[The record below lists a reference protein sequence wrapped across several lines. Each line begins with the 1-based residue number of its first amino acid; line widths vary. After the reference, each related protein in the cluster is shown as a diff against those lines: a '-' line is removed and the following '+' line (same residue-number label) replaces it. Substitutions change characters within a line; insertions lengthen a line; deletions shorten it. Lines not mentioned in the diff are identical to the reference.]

1 MHITLFK
8 SSSNMSNEFDYSME
22 LQKNIC
28 VVNLST
34 DNAND
39 FY

>member
-1 MHITLFK
+1 ML
-8 SSSNMSNEFDYSME
+8 NEFDYFME

-28 VVNLST
+28 VVNLSI
-34 DNAND
+34 DNVND